1 MTRDVRLFLTVLGW
15 VPLVL
20 GLDQLTTSTTQPL
33 LGAATWILL
42 VALLRG
48 EHTLTRIQVAVVVAF
63 ASLVEYTFSAGLHVY
78 VYRLGGVPTFVP
90 PGHGLIYLGALA
102 LGRSGWL
109 RARARVAVTATLLA
123 ASLYALW
130 GLSPLAPRLD
140 VLGAFW
146 ACCLALFLWRGRSPL
161 TFVGAFILVSWLEV
175 IGTRLGSWTWAAHS
189 PTGLVAQG
197 NPPTG
202 AAGGYGFFDAAALFV
217 APWLAALLDR
227 KRHDASGIGSGPDI
241 AQRDLGEAALPV
253 VVGDT
258 A

>member
-1 MTRDVRLFLTVLGW
+1 MSRDARVFLAVLLW

-33 LGAATWILL
+33 LGAATWLL
-42 VALLRG
+42 LLSLLRA
-48 EHTLTRIQVAVVVAF
+48 EDRLTRLQVGVVVAF

-102 LGRSGWL
+102 LGRSAWL
-109 RARARVAVTATLLA
+109 AVRARAALVLTLVVAG
-123 ASLYALW
+123 LYALW

-140 VLGAFW
+140 VLGGFW

-161 TFVGAFILVSWLEV
+161 TFVGAFILVSWLEI

-217 APWLAALLDR
+217 APWLSLLLDQVGGR
-227 KRHDASGIGSGPDI
+227 
-241 AQRDLGEAALPV
+241 PV
-253 VVGDT
+253 SPPTTMSRTT
-258 A
+258 AR